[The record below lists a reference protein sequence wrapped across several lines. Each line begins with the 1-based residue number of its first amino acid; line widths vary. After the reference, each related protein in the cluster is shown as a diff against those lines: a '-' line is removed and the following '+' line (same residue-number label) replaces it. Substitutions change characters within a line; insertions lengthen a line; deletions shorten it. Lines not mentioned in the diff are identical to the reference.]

1 MTTKAEAG
9 RSFKSMAADKNMP
22 GVKKNDLYR
31 IDPRLVV
38 EEEGFNLRDYND
50 PEVIE
55 HIEKF
60 AQSYMA
66 GNFVPPWIVRTDG
79 QGRILVVEG
88 HCRRRGALLAIERGA
103 ELPFV
108 DTVPFRGNDA
118 DRVHV
123 MLKSSDGLKFRPIKV
138 AEGYLRLHRMG
149 HSNVDIAKKQLVTP
163 ARVEQMLLLATAESD
178 VHQLVNDGA
187 VTADLAIEAVR
198 AHREQAGAFLR
209 GEFEKAKAQGKSKVT
224 RGTMRGPSLPPKVV
238 GSVVSTLRYAVE
250 SLDDKTRRRL
260 ADLESKEPAEL
271 QGQRVEVEAHVLLE
285 LLRASSQVSEAEAKQ
300 EARRRVVEEKAAQ
313 QSLDGVDDDAKSS
326 KE

>member
-1 MTTKAEAG
+1 MTTKPEAV
-9 RSFKSMAADKNMP
+9 RSLKSMAADKDMP
-22 GVKKNDLYR
+22 GVKKNDLFR
-31 IDPRLVV
+31 IDPRLI
-38 EEEGFNLRDYND
+38 EEEDGFNLRDYND

-60 AQSYMA
+60 ADSYMA
-66 GNFVPPWIVRTDG
+66 GSFVPPWIVRTDG

-123 MLKSSDGLKFRPIKV
+123 MLKSSEGLKFRPLKV

-149 HSNVDIAKKQLVTP
+149 HSNVDIAKKQQVTP

-178 VHQLVNDGA
+178 VHQLVNDGV
-187 VTADLAIEAVR
+187 VTADLAIEAIR

-209 GEFEKAKAQGKSKVT
+209 GEFEKAKAQGKNKVT

-238 GSVVSTLRYAVE
+238 GSVVDSLRYAVE
-250 SLDDKTRRRL
+250 SLDDKTRHRL
-260 ADLESKEPAEL
+260 ADLESKEPSEL
-271 QGQRVEVEAHVLLE
+271 IGQRVEVEAHILLE
-285 LLRASSQVSEAEAKQ
+285 LLRASAQVSAAEEKLS
-300 EARRRVVEEKAAQ
+300 ARKKAAEEKAAQ
-313 QSLDGVDDDAKSS
+313 QSLDGI
-326 KE
+326 EEE

>member
-1 MTTKAEAG
+1 MTPK
-9 RSFKSMAADKNMP
+9 SFKSMAADKDMP

-31 IDPRLVV
+31 IDPRLIQ

-66 GNFVPPWIVRTDG
+66 GNFVPPLIVRTDG

-88 HCRRRGALLAIERGA
+88 HCRRFGALLAIERGA
-103 ELPFV
+103 DLPHV

-118 DRVHV
+118 DRIHV
-123 MLKSSDGLKFRPIKV
+123 MLKSSDGLKFRPLKV

-178 VHQLVNDGA
+178 VHQLVSDGV
-187 VTADLAIEAVR
+187 VTADLAIEAIR

-209 GEFEKAKAQGKSKVT
+209 GEFEKAKAQGKVKVT
-224 RGTMRGPSLPPKVV
+224 RGTMRGPSLPPLVV
-238 GSVVSTLRYAVE
+238 NSVVSTLRDAVE
-250 SLDDKTRRRL
+250 SIDEKTRRHL
-260 ADLESKEPAEL
+260 AALELKEPEEV
-271 QGQRVEVEAHVLLE
+271 QGQRIEVEAHILLK

-300 EARRRVVEEKAAQ
+300 ETRRRVAAEKAAQ
-313 QSLDGVDDDAKSS
+313 QSLDDDVESTKG
-326 KE
+326 